1 MMRAGKMRASPG
13 RKIFLGVT
21 SGVLIL
27 VIMWKP
33 MSGVL
38 SNRSRR
44 EPVWEEKSL
53 NWYLNDL
60 KLFGP
65 VNETPRKNTA
75 VAFQNM
81 GMEMIPHLR
90 IRLQAKDSWSLPF
103 WTWIDDRFSR
113 QSSPPVY
120 ATPAWMQKKQ
130 ALRAIPTLGF
140 EAEPLIPEL
149 LEMLTDSELAYEA
162 AWCLSS
168 IGSASIEPLVGIVS
182 NPESLPLERSAGIY
196 ALGFLAHKKKI
207 TQCYPILL
215 GCLDDSNDEVR
226 KRSVIAVRN
235 MPDIIPEAM
244 EFIVRCTHHTS
255 NPAVLKEAQKTLEF
269 WQHRYPD
276 RIPQKYSDMLP
287 KPTTD

>member
-1 MMRAGKMRASPG
+1 MKLSGMNRAYSRGKVFSGLA
-13 RKIFLGVT
+13 
-21 SGVLIL
+21 SGVLVL
-27 VIMWKP
+27 VVVGKSLP
-33 MSGVL
+33 GLLSAGSG
-38 SNRSRR
+38 R

-81 GMEMIPHLR
+81 GTNMIPHLR
-90 IRLQAKDSWSLPF
+90 VRLRAKDSWSLPF

-113 QSSPPVY
+113 QTSPPVY

-149 LEMLTDSELAYEA
+149 LEMLADSELAYEA

-168 IGSASIEPLVGIVS
+168 IGSASIPSLVVVVS
-182 NPESLPLERSAGIY
+182 NPESLSLERSAGIY
-196 ALGFLAHKKKI
+196 ALGFLAHKQKI
-207 TQCYPILL
+207 RDCYPALL
-215 GCLDDSNDEVR
+215 SCLNDPNDEIR
-226 KRSVIAVRN
+226 KRSVMAVRN

-244 EFIVRCTHHTS
+244 DFIIRFTHHSS
-255 NPAVLKEAQKTLEF
+255 NPAVSKEARKTIEF
-269 WQHRYPD
+269 WQRQYPD
-276 RIPQKYSDMLP
+276 RIPQKYSDSLRALI
-287 KPTTD
+287 TD